1 MRLLYQGGSAVNL
14 KQLEY
19 FVTLA
24 ETEHYRKAA
33 ESLYITEPSLNRAVR
48 DLEKEMGVPLFEKR
62 GRNIFLTQYGKMF
75 YPYVTKSLE
84 ELRRGLQIMKAY
96 TRPDRGL
103 INLGFVY
110 TMGYTAVPNMITQF
124 HNTEGNEAIE
134 FDFIQGTT
142 RELIKKLKE
151 ETVDLVF

>member
-48 DLEKEMGVPLFEKR
+48 DLEKEMGVPLFEKGVATFFSR
-62 GRNIFLTQYGKMF
+62 STGKCF
-75 YPYVTKSLE
+75 
-84 ELRRGLQIMKAY
+84 
-96 TRPDRGL
+96 TRMSP
-103 INLGFVY
+103 NL
-110 TMGYTAVPNMITQF
+110 
-124 HNTEGNEAIE
+124 
-134 FDFIQGTT
+134 
-142 RELIKKLKE
+142 LKNCAAACRS
-151 ETVDLVF
+151 

>member
-62 GRNIFLTQYGKMF
+62 GAF
-75 YPYVTKSLE
+75 V
-84 ELRRGLQIMKAY
+84 LQISIFDSFK
-96 TRPDRGL
+96 
-103 INLGFVY
+103 
-110 TMGYTAVPNMITQF
+110 TA
-124 HNTEGNEAIE
+124 
-134 FDFIQGTT
+134 
-142 RELIKKLKE
+142 RR
-151 ETVDLVF
+151 